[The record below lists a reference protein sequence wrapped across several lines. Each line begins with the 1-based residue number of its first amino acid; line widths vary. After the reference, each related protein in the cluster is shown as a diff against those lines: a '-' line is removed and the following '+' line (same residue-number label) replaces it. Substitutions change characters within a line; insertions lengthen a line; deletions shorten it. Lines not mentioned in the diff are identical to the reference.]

1 MELEVRLRALTA
13 HDRDAR
19 CRQRYAVGPMARV
32 GSSARAIRPSGPL
45 RRTDMAPTVDLTGDA
60 APVPTSARSHL
71 WRSPPPGVAVTLA
84 SWAGAA
90 ALAGSAAIHFHLWST
105 GYRHLHI
112 IGPLFLLQAIG
123 GVLLAVAVAAL
134 RQPVVAAAGALFAAG
149 TVVGLI
155 VSVEIGLFGFRDSY
169 AAPYATLSLVAEGA
183 AFVLLGAAAVLALR
197 PSAPAGGPGAH

>member
-1 MELEVRLRALTA
+1 
-13 HDRDAR
+13 
-19 CRQRYAVGPMARV
+19 MARV

-45 RRTDMAPTVDLTGDA
+45 RRTGMAPTVDLTGGTTPA
-60 APVPTSARSHL
+60 ATSARNRL
-71 WRSPPPGVAVTLA
+71 RRSGPPGMAVTVA

-105 GYRHLHI
+105 GYRHIHV

-123 GVLLAVAVAAL
+123 GVLLAVAVAVL
-134 RQPVVAAAGALFAAG
+134 RQPVAAAAGALFAAG
-149 TVVGLI
+149 TAVGLV
-155 VSVEIGLFGFRDSY
+155 VSVEVGLFGFRDSY

-197 PSAPAGGPGAH
+197 SPTPAGAGGAH